1 MPAIRGLV
9 VAVSQTYAET
19 LAVCLPRNMRHLVSC
34 HVVTAPGDPCADVA
48 RSVPGVHVL
57 ETDAF
62 TRPGSN
68 GVVPKFNKGLAVE
81 ELLEHMGKHGWI
93 WILDADILLPD
104 SIPFE
109 RLHPNKIHGM
119 PRRILDDPG
128 RWHPGFDWK
137 AAPKHVDGSPIGYS
151 QLFHADA
158 PALRDKRPWYD
169 VSFPH
174 AGGGDAAFLAHF
186 GGGDRVMLRA
196 ECLHLGKC
204 DVHWHGTSAE
214 AIALQAKY
222 VTENNWQR
230 AMRNHSPEAAA
241 RAGELPGRVQVPGY
255 PESTFKLPFEARAE
269 ARRKQRAISSP
280 SSPPSA

>member
-1 MPAIRGLV
+1 MPSIRGITIS
-9 VAVSQTYAET
+9 VSPPYAELLRVT
-19 LAVCLPRNMRHLVSC
+19 LWANMRHLTSC
-34 HVVTAPGDPCADVA
+34 LVVTEPGDPSIEVA
-48 RSVPGVHVL
+48 RSVPGVEVL
-57 ETDAF
+57 ETTAF
-62 TRPGSN
+62 RDYGAA
-68 GVVPKFNKGLAVE
+68 FNKGWAMQQGF
-81 ELLEHMGKHGWI
+81 EHMGQHGWI
-93 WILDADILLPD
+93 WVWDSDVILPD
-104 SIPFE
+104 SIPLD

-119 PRRILDDPG
+119 PRRILDDPK
-128 RWHPGFDWK
+128 RWHPGFDWNQAK
-137 AAPKHVDGSPIGYS
+137 RQHDGAPIGYS

-158 PALRDKRPWYD
+158 PALRGKRPWYD

-186 GGGDRVMLRA
+186 AGGDRVMLRC

-204 DVHWHGTSAE
+204 DVNWHGTSDE

-255 PESTFKLPFEARAE
+255 EPSSFKLPFEARAE
-269 ARRKQRAISSP
+269 ARRKQRGR
-280 SSPPSA
+280 